1 MGYRAEVRNFGT
13 YWNTGMIFPSKAAAA
28 DPAGFLADLRTYY
41 DQGELIICLDG
52 STLERQLEPALAAAG
67 WSEGESDIFLAHIG
81 PARIGPA
88 HIGPAH
94 IGPAHIG
101 PARYGPARY
110 GPALEGSGSTAIQM
124 EPVAETNLRDY
135 ALTGLIAFKD
145 AEEEP
150 DEETLAAEIARRREE
165 LAGSSRGL
173 LARVDGVPAG
183 IMRWFDELPDI
194 WIIGLAVRPTFRR
207 QGIGSALLKRRLVDS
222 YAAGRRSIIINVAVN
237 NDGARRLYGRLGFV
251 DEVYRRTQF
260 ISSRPG

>member
-1 MGYRAEVRNFGT
+1 M
-13 YWNTGMIFPSKAAAA
+13 
-28 DPAGFLADLRTYY
+28 
-41 DQGELIICLDG
+41 IICLDS

-81 PARIGPA
+81 PARSGQ
-88 HIGPAH
+88 
-94 IGPAHIG
+94 
-101 PARYGPARY
+101 
-110 GPALEGSGSTAIQM
+110 ALEGTGSTAIQM